1 MGEEVI
7 GSRLQ
12 SSNYHVKFFILSIM
26 LWSLWTTRNKTGV
39 EKRFPRPSNDFF
51 PQNYFFPIQ
60 WKIVLEEGDVKF
72 LKDNQLYGK

>member
-1 MGEEVI
+1 MGEELVI

-12 SSNYHVKFFILSIM
+12 SSNYHVKFFVLSIM

-51 PQNYFFPIQ
+51 H
-60 WKIVLEEGDVKF
+60 KIISF
-72 LKDNQLYGK
+72 LYNGKLCWGWEMSSS